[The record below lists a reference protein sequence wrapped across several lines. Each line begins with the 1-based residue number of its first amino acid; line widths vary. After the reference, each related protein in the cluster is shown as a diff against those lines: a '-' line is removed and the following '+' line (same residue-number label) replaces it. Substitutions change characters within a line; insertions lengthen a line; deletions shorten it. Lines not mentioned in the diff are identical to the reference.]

1 MMMGHHGL
9 RMLLR
14 LAEESLEEN
23 RRRRGEGLPPRS
35 EGEGLREEVRRLYA
49 RGELDR
55 ETFLELR
62 RLAERGQL
70 TRTDLEEARLQARE
84 ILAMESPEAREASA
98 ALAELRRQ
106 ERALERAKT
115 DSEATAGRIEAQL
128 ADLKARAGQDEEE
141 ARRVVLDDEA
151 RARSLLEH
159 RESILEEEERLRLS
173 VQALRQDIRRM
184 DDLQQQLKLQA
195 QELEVQRSRARLGA
209 VERQI
214 RKGDSRAG

>member
-1 MMMGHHGL
+1 MMGHHGL